1 MHWLDCNR
9 HKASFSWLWKWN
21 LFSKTKSMVL
31 PTTKSPGSPRCG
43 RLWAQ
48 MWLGF
53 VPQGLRVSYHFPG
66 WTVRKHVTVGHKWSK
81 TPTLALSSTSER
93 AGASFPCPVAHV
105 IPRVSHHEVTAV
117 FALCVLIRLPASVQ
131 AHGSHSDVTMKAVLT
146 EICRGER
153 KIRVWM
159 TLLMLACRDGP
170 VVA

>member
-105 IPRVSHHEVTAV
+105 IDLKKEQNIRIPYSKLTKDIKDNEIYCAFGFSNLYKIASLSLCLAWHR
-117 FALCVLIRLPASVQ
+117 ALQTSVLP
-131 AHGSHSDVTMKAVLT
+131 GK
-146 EICRGER
+146 
-153 KIRVWM
+153 
-159 TLLMLACRDGP
+159 
-170 VVA
+170 